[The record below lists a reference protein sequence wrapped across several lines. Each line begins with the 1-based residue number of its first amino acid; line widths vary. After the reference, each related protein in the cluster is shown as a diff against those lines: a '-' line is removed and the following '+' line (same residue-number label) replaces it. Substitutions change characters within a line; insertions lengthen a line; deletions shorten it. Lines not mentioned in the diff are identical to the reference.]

1 MRVIIKHVGAQWLI
15 HVAGYGP
22 YYTHEVSVDGD
33 RIDRELIVVADAI
46 KVELHPT
53 HTYVYTA
60 AYYLQEIASA
70 ATEEV

>member
-22 YYTHEVSVDGD
+22 FYADKVSVDGD
-33 RIDRELIVVADAI
+33 QLDRELIVVADAI